1 MTYSPFMSIMKQWQ
15 TKYFAHWNILSASI
29 SMIFAMVL
37 GSVTLPVQR
46 TLPADDVWAL
56 YSLMGNAMLWMWL
69 NRSQHRII
77 KYFLHFFPH
86 TTSTGE

>member
-46 TLPADDVWAL
+46 TLPADDVS
-56 YSLMGNAMLWMWL
+56 SLLINGQCHVMDVT
-69 NRSQHRII
+69 QQE
-77 KYFLHFFPH
+77 P
-86 TTSTGE
+86 T